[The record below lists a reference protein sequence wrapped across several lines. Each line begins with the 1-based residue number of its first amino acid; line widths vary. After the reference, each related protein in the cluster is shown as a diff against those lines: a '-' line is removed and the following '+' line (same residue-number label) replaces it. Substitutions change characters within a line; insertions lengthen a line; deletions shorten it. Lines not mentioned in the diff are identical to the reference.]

1 MDVQID
7 EKTEVTVPLKT
18 LISVVSAIV
27 IASWYVF
34 STQNRISELE
44 HSVMLSDERFSTY
57 IKQPGRNTADLELLK
72 KDFEYL
78 RKELTEIKQKGK

>member
-1 MDVQID
+1 MSVQID

-34 STQNRISELE
+34 TTQSRIADLE
-44 HSVMLSDERFSTY
+44 HSIKLSDERFSNY
-57 IKQPGRNTADLELLK
+57 IKQPGRNTADIELLR

-78 RKELTEIKQKGK
+78 RSEVNELKHKGK

>member
-1 MDVQID
+1 MAVQID

-18 LISVVSAIV
+18 LLSVVSAIV

-34 STQNRISELE
+34 TTQARITDLE
-44 HSVMLSDERFSTY
+44 HSLMLSDERFSSY

-78 RKELTEIKQKGK
+78 RKEVLELKQKGK

>member
-1 MDVQID
+1 MAVQID

-34 STQNRISELE
+34 TTQTRIADLE
-44 HSVMLSDERFSTY
+44 HSIKLSDERFSSY
-57 IKQPGRNTADLELLK
+57 IKQPGRNTAELELLR

-78 RKELTEIKQKGK
+78 RGEVDEIKQKSK

>member
-1 MDVQID
+1 MAVQID

-34 STQNRISELE
+34 TTQTRIAELE
-44 HSVMLSDERFSTY
+44 HTVKLSDERFASY
-57 IKQPGRNTADLELLK
+57 IKQPGRNTADLELLR

-78 RKELTEIKQKGK
+78 RNEVAEIKQKSK

>member
-1 MDVQID
+1 MAVQID

-34 STQNRISELE
+34 TTQTRIADLE
-44 HSVMLSDERFSTY
+44 HSIKITDERFANY
-57 IKQPGRNTADLELLK
+57 IKQPGRNTADLELLR

-78 RKELTEIKQKGK
+78 RGEVVEIKQKSK

>member
-1 MDVQID
+1 MAVQID

-34 STQNRISELE
+34 TTQTRIADLE
-44 HSVMLSDERFSTY
+44 HSIKLSDERFASY
-57 IKQPGRNTADLELLK
+57 VKQPGRNTAELELLR

-78 RKELTEIKQKGK
+78 RKEVNDLKNKGK

>member
-1 MDVQID
+1 MAVQID

-34 STQNRISELE
+34 TTQARIADLE
-44 HSVMLSDERFSTY
+44 HSIKLSDERFASY
-57 IKQPGRNTADLELLK
+57 IKQPGRNTADLELLR

-78 RKELTEIKQKGK
+78 QKEVVDLKQKGK

>member
-1 MDVQID
+1 MAVQID

-34 STQNRISELE
+34 TTQNRISELE
-44 HSVMLSDERFSTY
+44 HTVKLNDERFTSY
-57 IKQPGRNTADLELLK
+57 IKQPGRNTADLELLR

-78 RKELTEIKQKGK
+78 RSEVAEIKQKSK